1 MRGFSKLLS
10 SLLATSGPGRVTL
23 EIDLDRGVLR
33 AAPDNPMEAF
43 RAINAP
49 TINALSQALRE
60 AVTDE
65 RVAGLVVHVG
75 TCPLS
80 AALVDEVGAAIRQFG
95 QHKPTVAYAESFGEL
110 TSGMFAYRLATAAST
125 IWLQPSGAV
134 VLGGIHV
141 DMLLLRGG
149 LEKLGLDP
157 QFSQRKEFKT
167 AAETYSASEVSDANR
182 EMSGRLASSLVEET
196 VALISERR
204 GLTADAVREVIDRG
218 PVSAEEARSLGL
230 VDHLGYRDD
239 VYAEVRSTWG
249 KDATLQ
255 YASRYIGSF
264 SAKAISRLAMK
275 PMVAVV
281 SVRGGIVSGRP
292 VRSPLGGAQA
302 GSEVVLEHLR
312 HARMDDNVKAVIL
325 AVDSPGGSYIAS
337 DTIRAGV
344 LELKKAGKP
353 VVAAMGDLAAS
364 GGYFVSMGA
373 TEIVASPST
382 LTGSIGVFGGKVV
395 NQGLYDKLGLVRE
408 DVQSGRLADMFA
420 GNRGFSE
427 DQWRILDRWLDQ
439 VYDDFTT
446 KAAADRG
453 MLVDELEPL
462 ARGRVW
468 TGADAKERRLVD
480 HLGGREVAIER
491 ACALAGL
498 DRDKVAVRPLPLLG
512 LLERL
517 QPAQSSEHPGGLNGF
532 GAVLDPLRLLSSL
545 ATELGL
551 VPDGVLSMPYRV
563 RIS

>member
-10 SLLATSGPGRVTL
+10 SLLVTSGPGRVTL

-33 AAPDNPMEAF
+33 AAPENPVEAI

-49 TINALSQALRE
+49 TITGLTRALRE

-65 RVAGLVVHVG
+65 RVSGLVVHVG

-95 QHKPTVAYAESFGEL
+95 QHKPTVAYAETFGEL
-110 TSGMFAYRLATAAST
+110 SSGMFAYRLATAAST
-125 IWLQPSGAV
+125 IWLQPSGSV
-134 VLGGIHV
+134 VLGGVHV

-149 LEKLGLDP
+149 MEKLGLDP

-167 AAETYSASEVSDANR
+167 AAETYSASKISDANR

-196 VALISERR
+196 VAVISERR
-204 GLTADAVREVIDRG
+204 GLTADAVREVLDRG
-218 PVSAEEARSLGL
+218 PVTAEEARSLAL

-239 VYAEVRSTWG
+239 VYADVRSTWG

-264 SAKAISRLAMK
+264 AAKAMSRLATK

-312 HARMDDNVKAVIL
+312 QTRLDDNVKAVIL

-353 VVAAMGDLAAS
+353 VVAAMGDVAAS

-373 TEIVASPST
+373 TEIVANPST
-382 LTGSIGVFGGKVV
+382 LTGSIGVFAGKVV

-420 GNRGFSE
+420 GNRSFSE
-427 DQWRILDRWLDQ
+427 DEWRILDRWLDQ

-453 MLVDELEPL
+453 LRVEELEPL

-480 HLGGREVAIER
+480 HLGGREVAVER

-498 DRDKVAVRPLPLLG
+498 DRDKIAVRPVPLLG

-517 QPAQSSEHPGGLNGF
+517 QPAQSSERPGGMDGM
-532 GAVLDPLRLLSSL
+532 GSAMDPRTLLSSL
-545 ATELGL
+545 ATGLGL
-551 VPDGVLSMPYRV
+551 VPDGVLSMPYRL